1 MSNEFKRY
9 TRTEPVLQM
18 RKLSLEEVLGE
29 VDVTRGTRVANAGDM
44 LAKDSKDQWLIPKD
58 VVEKYYKLV
67 EDKDVEANPDKIKYF
82 QGLDMSIS
90 FIEAQKMMDEFKVT
104 ASKDIKEE
112 AEDKTL
118 NFDYSMFSDF
128 GYGTSTGALLG
139 QDKPDD
145 GTIKVKRIPNGVCC
159 EGDIVGCDCGLIEE
173 DKPEAKPV
181 FIGRMGLETP
191 VERFKDTLNHFTRVM
206 SDYNVVFCYNDTD
219 ETVFEIVK

>member
-9 TRTEPVLQM
+9 TRTEPVFQM

-29 VDVTRGTRVANAGDM
+29 VDVTRGPRVANAGDM

-67 EDKDVEANPDKIKYF
+67 EDKDV
-82 QGLDMSIS
+82 
-90 FIEAQKMMDEFKVT
+90 
-104 ASKDIKEE
+104 
-112 AEDKTL
+112 
-118 NFDYSMFSDF
+118 
-128 GYGTSTGALLG
+128 
-139 QDKPDD
+139 
-145 GTIKVKRIPNGVCC
+145 
-159 EGDIVGCDCGLIEE
+159 
-173 DKPEAKPV
+173 EAKPV